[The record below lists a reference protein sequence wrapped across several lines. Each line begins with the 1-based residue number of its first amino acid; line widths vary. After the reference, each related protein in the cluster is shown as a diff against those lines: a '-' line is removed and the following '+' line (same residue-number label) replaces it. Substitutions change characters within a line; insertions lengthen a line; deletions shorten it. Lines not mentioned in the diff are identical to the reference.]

1 MSGVFSDVRFCGLRT
16 LSGDGRALSVDAT
29 VFKKYLDR
37 SFYRARAVAGDE
49 SDEAARC
56 GIMNVE

>member
-1 MSGVFSDVRFCGLRT
+1 MMSERCFLGCALLRT
-16 LSGDGRALSVDAT
+16 AHTLGRALSVDAT

-49 SDEAARC
+49 SDEAGRC